1 MKKTSK
7 VKINKKDYKFL
18 WDGARQINVVSVINE
33 DALAQ
38 KVSKKKTNVKTE
50 VVINN
55 PNDIPFGAID
65 EKMVYVDV
73 HQTAMKPCKKK

>member
-18 WDGARQINVVSVINE
+18 WDGARQINVVSVVNE
-33 DALAQ
+33 EALAK

-50 VVINN
+50 VVINDAN
-55 PNDIPFGAID
+55 KIPFGVID
-65 EKMVYVDV
+65 EGVVYVDV